1 MMRREY
7 ISLATLCFALLLNA
21 CAQQELKAPCPDYG
35 AHCKQTPINSWDYPQ
50 N

>member
-1 MMRREY
+1 MKREHMTV
-7 ISLATLCFALLLNA
+7 ATLFFALLLSA

-35 AHCKQTPINSWDYPQ
+35 AHCKKTPINSWDYPG